1 MHMKQEPGRE
11 TTAIIAGTA
20 LLYYQSAFIASISS
34 SGLRIL
40 SGDSAAALRRQ
51 QAAAGDS

>member
-1 MHMKQEPGRE
+1 MKQEPGRE